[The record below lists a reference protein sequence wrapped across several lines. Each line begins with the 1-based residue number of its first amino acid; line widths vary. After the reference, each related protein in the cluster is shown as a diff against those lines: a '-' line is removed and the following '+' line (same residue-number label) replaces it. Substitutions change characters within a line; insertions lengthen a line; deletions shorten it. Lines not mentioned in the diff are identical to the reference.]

1 VSALAPSGSTRI
13 RREYA
18 IIQRGMA
25 RVGPT
30 PHLFEA
36 ERYAP
41 EAVRLVRDRWSGQLA
56 DEHRSTFVF
65 SALAGQMAEA
75 GAGVDM
81 VAVMLRM
88 AQDELRHTSTC
99 GEVVRALGG
108 DPAVPV
114 LTRVPLLAAHAGESA
129 RQRALRN
136 VLLTTCISELHAV
149 AVFVASLDGIED
161 GYLRDR
167 TREVLA
173 DEVLHGELGFI
184 YLEAAMPWLRES
196 ERELSA
202 LARYL
207 RFAFAWAERELAPRE
222 AAALSAKAPS
232 PDAIRLGMVPFEVRR
247 DLYQRTMFEAVVPAF
262 ERLGVPAEDAWRRR
276 ALA

>member
-1 VSALAPSGSTRI
+1 MSAPALVLAPSSSPRI

-18 IIQRGMA
+18 IIQRGMT
-25 RVGPT
+25 RVGVT
-30 PHLFEA
+30 SHTFEA
-36 ERYAP
+36 QSYAP
-41 EAVRLVRDRWSGQLA
+41 EAVRMVRDRWAGQLT

-75 GAGVDM
+75 GAPVDM

-88 AQDELRHTSTC
+88 AQDELRHTHTC
-99 GEVVRALGG
+99 GEVVSALGG
-108 DPAVPV
+108 EPVVPV
-114 LTRVPLLAAHAGESA
+114 LECVPLLAVHAGESA

-149 AVFVASLDGIED
+149 AHFVASLDHVED
-161 GYLRDR
+161 PYLRDR

-173 DEVLHGELGFI
+173 DEVLHGEFGFI
-184 YLEAAMPWLRES
+184 YLEAALPWLRES
-196 ERELSA
+196 EREMAA

-207 RFAFAWAERELAPRE
+207 RFAFAWAERELTPSAQAP
-222 AAALSAKAPS
+222 LST
-232 PDAIRLGMVPFEVRR
+232 DTVRLGVVPFEIRR
-247 DLYQRTMFEAVVPAF
+247 DLFARTMREAVVPAF

-276 ALA
+276 ALS